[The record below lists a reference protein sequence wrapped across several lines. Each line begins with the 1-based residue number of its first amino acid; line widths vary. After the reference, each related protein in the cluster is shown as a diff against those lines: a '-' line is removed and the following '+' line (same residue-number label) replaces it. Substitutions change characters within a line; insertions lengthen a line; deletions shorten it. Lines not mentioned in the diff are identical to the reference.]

1 MGCRGEKAAAEAPG
15 DRHEQEGDER
25 RCCKDAERYVAR
37 QSGGAP
43 KKAVIACEG
52 ACIKGE
58 VARTAANL
66 LASRLERD
74 AAARICLGDA
84 VTADSGMLE
93 LVRRA
98 PEVIAIEGCSLR
110 CGSRLLARRAPELH
124 PTVIEAQRLYTY
136 DRERYFEIL
145 DMPREALDELAGEV
159 AARVREQCFKG

>member
-1 MGCRGEKAAAEAPG
+1 M
-15 DRHEQEGDER
+15 
-25 RCCKDAERYVAR
+25 
-37 QSGGAP
+37 
-43 KKAVIACEG
+43 IACEG

-74 AAARICLGDA
+74 RAARICLGDA

-110 CGSRLLARRAPELH
+110 CGSVLLARRAPEVK

-136 DRERYFEIL
+136 DREAYFEIL
-145 DMPREALDELAGEV
+145 DMPRAELDALAGKV
-159 AARVREQCFKG
+159 ADQVRERCFKD